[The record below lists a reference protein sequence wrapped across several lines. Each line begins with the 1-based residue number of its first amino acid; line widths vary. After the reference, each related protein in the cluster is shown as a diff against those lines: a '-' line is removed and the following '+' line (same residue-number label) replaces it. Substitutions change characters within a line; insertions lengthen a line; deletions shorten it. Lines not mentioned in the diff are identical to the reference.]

1 MFMSK
6 RQIVAAFNKGL
17 LESVAKQLK
26 MYGIITKDKQFE
38 MLDGRYAGFHRVTEI
53 NHHSINWTVRMYN
66 GDVVSVQ
73 MTH

>member
-17 LESVAKQLK
+17 LDDVSKQLK
-26 MYGIITKDKQFE
+26 KYGMITKDKSFE
-38 MLDGRYAGFHRVTEI
+38 MLDGRYAGFHRVTDF
-53 NHHSINWTVRMYN
+53 NHHSIKWTVRMCN

-73 MTH
+73 VVH

>member
-17 LESVAKQLK
+17 LEDVAKQLK
-26 MYGIITKDKQFE
+26 KYGTISKDKSFE
-38 MLDGRYAGFHRVTEI
+38 VLNGRYAGFHRVTGI
-53 NHHSINWTVRMYN
+53 NHHDINWTVSMYN
-66 GDVVSVQ
+66 GDTISVE